1 MKLATLTLLAF
12 GLFHHPLDC
21 QSTSKDDPPTALW
34 RAIKRELSGPDGREY
49 FDKNVRDALLP
60 TLYGTLV
67 SSSHADHPDIFL
79 VAMADSSD
87 PEVTMNLEGRL
98 EKPLPAGTL
107 VEFEG
112 VAVAFTTAPFML
124 TFDVEKLHFRVRPRL
139 K

>member
-1 MKLATLTLLAF
+1 MRVAALTLLAF

-21 QSTSKDDPPTALW
+21 QSTSKDDPPTVLW

-49 FDKNVRDALLP
+49 FEKRMKDTQLP

-67 SSSHADHPDIFL
+67 SSSPADHPNKCL
-79 VAMADSSD
+79 VAMADRSD
-87 PEVTMNLEGRL
+87 PEVTLNLEGRL

-112 VAVAFTTAPFML
+112 VAVSFTTAPFMIM
-124 TFDVEKLHFRVRPRL
+124 FDVENEHFRVVP
-139 K
+139 KSK